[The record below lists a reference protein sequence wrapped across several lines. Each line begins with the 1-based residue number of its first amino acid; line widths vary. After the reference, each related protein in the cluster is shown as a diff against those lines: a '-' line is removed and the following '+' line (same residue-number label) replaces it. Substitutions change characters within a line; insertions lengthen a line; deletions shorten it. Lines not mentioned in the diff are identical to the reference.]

1 MQSGSEF
8 KYTQSKLTCLKI
20 KNFQKQP
27 QPQKKYENFNFNFK
41 LKFLF

>member
-27 QPQKKYENFNFNFK
+27 QPQKKYENFNLK
-41 LKFLF
+41 LKFLFLF